1 MKDPLRRVGK
11 RRFEELSWDDALD
24 QAEALLRSGPVLLAL
39 SGSETVEQAEAL
51 SRLVREGLGSDAVV
65 LPEQASPAL
74 DAFRAP
80 LSSIGKAE
88 RVIVIG
94 DDPVEARAPVVGLW
108 IKAARRN
115 GAEIVTVGAAGTRP
129 TAPGGAA
136 EAVRALGEQARGA
149 VLIWS
154 GPGGA
159 GGAVVAALAQELGA
173 ASAFYLPATPNGRA
187 VVEAWG
193 EGEPRGRRRSAR
205 CSSPATMPP
214 PTRMSGSWPSGGR
227 GDRDRD
233 VRRPGARVGRPR
245 PAGNEL
251 PRARRDDGQPR
262 GPSAAPAPG
271 GDPARAGR
279 GRLDREA
286 RPSASAS

>member
-1 MKDPLRRVGK
+1 MKDPLRRAGR

-24 QAEALLRSGPVLLAL
+24 QAEALLRKGPVLLAL

-51 SRLVREGLGSDAVV
+51 SKLVREGLGSDAVV

-80 LSSIGKAE
+80 LSSIGKAG

-94 DDPVEARAPVVGLW
+94 DDPVEARAPVVALW

-115 GAEIVTVGAAGTRP
+115 GAEILTVGAAGTHP
-129 TAPGGAA
+129 TASGGASD
-136 EAVRALGEQARGA
+136 AVRALGEQAKGA

-159 GGAVVAALAQELGA
+159 GGATVAALAQELGA

-193 EGEPRGRRRSAR
+193 TGEPQRPEKVGTLLSRATTHRRSA
-205 CSSPATMPP
+205 CP
-214 PTRMSGSWPSGGR
+214 
-227 GDRDRD
+227 
-233 VRRPGARVGRPR
+233 
-245 PAGNEL
+245 
-251 PRARRDDGQPR
+251 
-262 GPSAAPAPG
+262 
-271 GDPARAGR
+271 RAGR
-279 GRLDREA
+279 IADAVVAIAMFADPLREWVDLVSRRRATSSATGRWSTSRGGRNACAA
-286 RPSASAS
+286 R